1 MMPNQSKQRL
11 LITGVSGLLGN
22 SLALHFRDIYT
33 VYGQYNHH
41 PVQIDGVVTLPADLT
56 DADQVATLME
66 DLQPD
71 IVIHC
76 ASLANVDEYES
87 RPQAAIEINT
97 AATGRVA
104 TVTRNQGARLVY
116 ISTDSVYADSPHSH
130 RENKRQNP
138 QNVYGQ
144 TKYDG
149 EQQALINTDCLVLR
163 TNFFGYNIRNK
174 HSLAEW
180 IIARLSGKEMIHG
193 FTDAF
198 FSTIYT
204 MELAR
209 VIEIALQRKLS
220 GIFNCGSPTPCSKFD
235 FAQKLA
241 RRFGYPEKLIL
252 PGSID
257 DHSLKAKRAK
267 NLGMD
272 VSRLEK
278 ALNYP
283 MPDLEFSIESFF
295 RDSVSKTRRPMRRA
309 PSDAGAREFIP
320 YGCQSIDSRDIAAVT
335 TALTSPWITQGPAI
349 TAFEKKLAHRCGARY
364 AVAVNSGTAG
374 LHIACLAAGIEPG
387 DEVITS
393 PNTFVASANC
403 VVYCGGRP
411 IFADIDA
418 RSYNISP
425 DTIAGKLSARTRAI
439 IPVHFAG
446 QSCDM
451 AAIAELSR
459 SAHSR
464 FGKKLRIIE
473 DGCHALG
480 SEHRG
485 APVGACTYSD
495 MTVMSFHPVKHITTG
510 EGGAVLTNVEELYHR
525 LIRLRSHG
533 ITSDPEALQRNE
545 CAFES
550 AATDGRPLQRT
561 WYYEQQ
567 ELGFNYRITDIQCA
581 LGSSQLDRLEHFIQK
596 RKTIINHYNEA
607 FGNKRAIR
615 IPYQANYCDSNFHLY
630 VLLLDFEKIGFS
642 RPEVMHQLTLQGIQT
657 QVHYIPVYTHPYYK
671 ATFNTGWGLCPETE
685 KYYARC
691 LSIPLHPSLTRAD
704 IRHII
709 KTILAITGE

>member
-1 MMPNQSKQRL
+1 MMPTQSKKRL

-22 SLALHFRDIYT
+22 SLALHFRNIYT
-33 VYGQYNHH
+33 VYGQYNYH

-56 DADQVATLME
+56 DADQVATLLE
-66 DLQPD
+66 DLQPN

-76 ASLANVDEYES
+76 ASLANVDECES

-97 AATGRVA
+97 TATGRVA
-104 TVTRNQGARLVY
+104 TVTRKQGAQLVY
-116 ISTDSVYADSPHSH
+116 ISTDSVYADSLNSH
-130 RENKRQNP
+130 RENKRLNP

-163 TNFFGYNIRNK
+163 TNFFGYNIRDK

-180 IIARLSGKEMIHG
+180 IIARLSSKEMIHG

-220 GIFNCGSPTPCSKFD
+220 GIFNCGSPTPCSKFE

-309 PSDAGAREFIP
+309 PSGAGAREFIP
-320 YGCQSIDSRDIAAVT
+320 YGCQSINSRDIAAVT
-335 TALTSPWITQGPAI
+335 TVLTSPWITQGPAI

-451 AAIAELSR
+451 EAIAKLSR
-459 SAHSR
+459 SAYSR

-510 EGGAVLTNVEELYHR
+510 EGGAVLTNDEELYHR
-525 LIRLRSHG
+525 LIRMRSHG

-550 AATDGRPLQRT
+550 ATTDGRPMQRT

-581 LGSSQLDRLEHFIQK
+581 LGISQLERLDHFRQK
-596 RKTIINHYNEA
+596 RRGIVRAYNEA
-607 FGNKRAIR
+607 FGSSSVIQV
-615 IPYQANYCDSNFHLY
+615 PYESGHCNSNFHLY
-630 VLLLDFEKIGFS
+630 VLQFDYNKIGLS
-642 RPEVMHQLTLQGIQT
+642 RPEFMEQLQQHGIQT
-657 QVHYIPVYTHPYYK
+657 QVHYIPVHTQPYYQQN
-671 ATFNTGWGLCPETE
+671 FGYRWGDFPIAEA
-685 KYYARC
+685 YYQQC
-691 LSIPLHPSLTRAD
+691 LSIPSLSSNEQ
-704 IRHII
+704 
-709 KTILAITGE
+709 G

>member
-1 MMPNQSKQRL
+1 MMPTQSKQRL

-33 VYGQYNHH
+33 VYGQYNRH
-41 PVQIDGVVTLPADLT
+41 PVQIDGVATLPADLT
-56 DADQVATLME
+56 DADQAATLME

-76 ASLANVDEYES
+76 ASLANVDECES

-104 TVTRNQGARLVY
+104 TVTREQGARLVY
-116 ISTDSVYADSPHSH
+116 ISTDSVYADSPNSH
-130 RENKRQNP
+130 RENKRLNP

-180 IIARLSGKEMIHG
+180 IIARLSGKENING

-220 GIFNCGSPTPCSKFD
+220 GIFNCGSPTPCSKFE

-267 NLGMD
+267 NLGLD
-272 VSRLEK
+272 VGRLEK
-278 ALNYP
+278 TLNYP
-283 MPDLEFSIESFF
+283 MPDIDFSIESFF
-295 RDSVSKTRRPMRRA
+295 RDSYSRSRRPQ
-309 PSDAGAREFIP
+309 PSDQSGAGPARDIIP
-320 YGCQSIDSRDIAAVT
+320 YGCQSIDSRDVAAVT
-335 TALTSPWITQGPAI
+335 TVLTSPWITQGPTIA
-349 TAFEKKLAHRCGARY
+349 AFEEKLARRCGVGY
-364 AVAVNSGTAG
+364 AVAVSSGTAG
-374 LHIACLAAGIEPG
+374 LHIACLATGVKPG

-403 VVYCGGRP
+403 VVYCGGSP
-411 IFADIDA
+411 VFADIDA
-418 RSYNISP
+418 RTYNISA
-425 DTIAGKLSARTRAI
+425 DTIAEKITDRTRAI

-451 AAIAELSR
+451 ETIFELQN
-459 SAHSR
+459 A
-464 FGKKLRIIE
+464 FGRKFRIIE

-480 SEHRG
+480 SKYRG
-485 APVGACTYSD
+485 EPVGSCTYSD

-510 EGGAVLTNVEELYHR
+510 EGGAVLTNDDVLYHR
-525 LIRLRSHG
+525 LRRLRSHG
-533 ITSDPEALQRNE
+533 ITSSPQSLLNKEN
-545 CAFES
+545 AFE
-550 AATDGRPLQRT
+550 TTLRDGQPMRRT

-567 ELGFNYRITDIQCA
+567 ELGHNYRITDIQCA

-596 RKTIINHYNEA
+596 RKTIISRYNEA
-607 FGNKRAIR
+607 FGNQRAIR
-615 IPYQANYCDSNFHLY
+615 IPYQADYCDSNFHLY
-630 VLLLDFEKIGFS
+630 VLLLDFQKIGFS
-642 RPEVMHQLTLQGIQT
+642 RPEVMHRLMLQGIQA
-657 QVHYIPVYTHPYYK
+657 QVHYIPVYTHQYYK

-691 LSIPLHPSLTRAD
+691 LSIPLHPSLTSAD

-709 KTILAITGE
+709 NTILAITGE